1 MEERI
6 KDNLVQGEEIL
17 WSSRPA
23 AFQPMDKT
31 HKSYYIRR
39 SIIVAVVS
47 VAILSAYF
55 YSAIATSAGIKWGVV
70 AVLLAV
76 ALYSLVSPVLD
87 INRLRKCSYVLTNE
101 NLFLVTPSDVRSVKL
116 SSIPTARL
124 AKDEDGLSSLL
135 CGPLA
140 DKLPAF
146 KRRVA
151 TLSGALVD
159 QDSSMCDRFV
169 LYGISDTDSLKKAAT
184 GYLTIA

>member
-47 VAILSAYF
+47 AVILAAYF

-116 SSIPTARL
+116 SRTSRAAQPSGNI
-124 AKDEDGLSSLL
+124 L
-135 CGPLA
+135 CGGTKQDEKDFCGLCPRREGRHRRRRRGGSYPPPPL
-140 DKLPAF
+140 
-146 KRRVA
+146 
-151 TLSGALVD
+151 
-159 QDSSMCDRFV
+159 
-169 LYGISDTDSLKKAAT
+169 
-184 GYLTIA
+184 

>member
-47 VAILSAYF
+47 AVILAAYF

-116 SSIPTARL
+116 SSIP
-124 AKDEDGLSSLL
+124 
-135 CGPLA
+135 

-151 TLSGALVD
+151 TLSGALMD

-184 GYLTIA
+184 GYLTIT

>member
-1 MEERI
+1 MDELI
-6 KDNLVQGEEIL
+6 KGSLTQGEEIL
-17 WSSRPA
+17 WSGKPA
-23 AFQPMDKT
+23 DFQPMDKT

-47 VAILSAYF
+47 AALLAAYF
-55 YSAIATSAGIKWGVV
+55 YSASATGAGIKWGVV

-76 ALYSLVSPVLD
+76 AVYSLVAPIFD
-87 INRLRKCSYVLTNE
+87 IKRLRSCSYVLTNE

-169 LYGISDTDSLKKAAT
+169 LYGIGDTESLKKAAE

>member
-47 VAILSAYF
+47 AVILAAYF

-87 INRLRKCSYVLTNE
+87 INRLRQVLLRAHQRE
-101 NLFLVTPSDVRSVKL
+101 PVPGH
-116 SSIPTARL
+116 PQ
-124 AKDEDGLSSLL
+124 
-135 CGPLA
+135 
-140 DKLPAF
+140 
-146 KRRVA
+146 RRA
-151 TLSGALVD
+151 QREAL
-159 QDSSMCDRFV
+159 QHPHRQ
-169 LYGISDTDSLKKAAT
+169 T
-184 GYLTIA
+184 GQG